1 MLGAEGIE
9 FYAFAHDAV
18 LAPIGASSVVME
30 PDASGAM
37 IGSSFVYATARDW
50 ARLGQLYLQDGVW
63 NGERLLPEDW
73 NDYVAAPAGASDNQY
88 GAQFWLNLDG
98 ETRERFF
105 PGVTDKMYFFAGHE
119 GQYTFIIPDKRMII
133 VRTGMTRNANAMKS
147 VAPLV
152 KELYDAVGMPADGT
166 GN

>member
-1 MLGAEGIE
+1 
-9 FYAFAHDAV
+9 
-18 LAPIGASSVVME
+18 
-30 PDASGAM
+30 
-37 IGSSFVYATARDW
+37 
-50 ARLGQLYLQDGVW
+50 
-63 NGERLLPEDW
+63 
-73 NDYVAAPAGASDNQY
+73 
-88 GAQFWLNLDG
+88 
-98 ETRERFF
+98 
-105 PGVTDKMYFFAGHE
+105 MYFFAGHE